1 MASSDHPIVAV
12 NGCRLAATA
21 AGIKK
26 PAADGSRKSDLV
38 LIEARAGSAIAATF
52 TQNRFAAAPV
62 LLAKQHLQESS
73 VEQARYLL
81 INSGNANAGTGAPGL
96 ATAQLCCETVADCAG
111 VDVPNVLPFSTG
123 VIGEPLDANLVSA
136 AIPDLFAQL
145 DAANWLDAAQGI
157 MTTDTVPKLYS
168 AEFELFGQRHTITGI
183 SKGAGMICPNMAT
196 MLCFIATDVN
206 IDQALLAMALGESVE
221 QSFNRITVDGDTST
235 NDACVVLATADSNS
249 PAIKSESQ
257 MEYKEFAQHL
267 KLACIDLARQI
278 IADAEGASKLVTIKV
293 EQGATIEDCLQ
304 VAYTIAHSPLVKTAL
319 FAADPNWGR
328 LLAAIGRAPVEQL
341 NVDRVSLYI
350 GDVLVAKH
358 GAVADGYS
366 EQRAASI
373 MQGAEYCIRVL
384 LDSGD
389 CSDQV
394 WTCDLS
400 HDYVSINADYRS

>member
-1 MASSDHPIVAV
+1 MESSDKPIAAV
-12 NGCRLAATA
+12 EGCRLAATA

-26 PAADGSRKSDLV
+26 PAVDGSSQADLV
-38 LIEARAGSAIAATF
+38 LIEARAGSSIAATF

-62 LLAKQHLQESS
+62 LLARQHLQSPSS
-73 VEQARYLL
+73 EQSRYLL

-96 ATAQLCCETVADCAG
+96 ATAQLCCEMVAESAG
-111 VDVPNVLPFSTG
+111 VDVSNVLPFSTG
-123 VIGEPLDANLVSA
+123 VIGEPLDASLIA
-136 AIPDLFAQL
+136 ASIPDLCAQL
-145 DAANWLDAAQGI
+145 DESSWPAAAHGI
-157 MTTDTVPKLYS
+157 MTTDTVPKLYF
-168 AEFELFGQRHTITGI
+168 AEFELFGQCHRLAGI

-196 MLCFIATDVN
+196 MLCFIATDVS
-206 IDQALLAMALGESVE
+206 IDQTLLATVLGESVE

-235 NDACVVLATADSNS
+235 NDACVVLATGAEHA
-249 PAIKSESQ
+249 PRIESESQ
-257 MEYKEFAQHL
+257 AQYREFAEQL
-267 KLACIDLARQI
+267 NLACIDLAQQI
-278 IADAEGASKLVTIKV
+278 IADAEGASKLVTIQV
-293 EQGATIEDCLQ
+293 EQGATEEDCLT

-350 GDVLVAKH
+350 GDVLVAER

-366 EQRAASI
+366 EASAAAI
-373 MQGAEYCIRVL
+373 MQKAEYCIRVL

-389 CSDQV
+389 CSAHV

-400 HDYVSINADYRS
+400 HEYVSINADYRS